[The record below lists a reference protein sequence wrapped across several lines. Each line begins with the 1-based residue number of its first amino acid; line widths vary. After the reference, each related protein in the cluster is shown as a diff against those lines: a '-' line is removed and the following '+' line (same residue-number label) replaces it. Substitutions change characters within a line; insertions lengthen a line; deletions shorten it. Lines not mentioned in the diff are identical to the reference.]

1 MLSIEEMV
9 VLICRTARLASTA
22 LEKHDVYANL
32 DYKLYNDRKV
42 ATYTHDTTT
51 ILIRSY
57 LSGQIQ
63 YEATIK
69 GKDYKGSLFDEE

>member
-1 MLSIEEMV
+1 MLSLEEMV

-22 LEKHDVYANL
+22 LEKHDVYANS

-42 ATYTHDTTT
+42 LTYEHDTTK

-57 LSGQIQ
+57 LSGQIE
-63 YEATIK
+63 YEANIK
-69 GKDYKGSLFDEE
+69 GKDYKGSLFSD